1 MNTGSSILTFMRAI
15 SPDSKIDLRITGG
28 QTVLRVDDI
37 DLAVSGQGGL
47 ASAFA
52 VTDLAVASVGT
63 AALALAQLMSDQFEA
78 VPAVAVDRRL
88 ASFWFASSLRPIG
101 WELAATREAVT
112 GDYAC
117 ADGWVRLHANAAHHR
132 SAALHV
138 LGVGAGGPELVK
150 AVSGW
155 EAVALEEAVVQ
166 AGGCAAAMRT
176 PQEWSV
182 HPQGRAVAAEPV
194 LDCRKTNDGVAS
206 CAFSG
211 TRERPL
217 KGLKVLDLTRVL
229 AGPVSTRFLAAY
241 GAQVLRI
248 DPPFWS
254 ELGLEP
260 EMTLGKR
267 CARLDM
273 RETNQREQMRH
284 LLGQADVLV
293 HGYRPGAL
301 EGLGLGAHA
310 RQQLRPGLI
319 DVCLNAYGWTGPLSG
334 RRGFDSLVQMS
345 SGIAQAGMLAA
356 GASRP
361 TPLPVQ
367 ALDQATGYLMAAAVI
382 RGLTKRL
389 RTGSGSMT
397 RLSLARTASLLS
409 MTSPVAD
416 SAPLQPETASDY
428 ADGHEITAWG
438 PAHRLR
444 QPCRV
449 QGADMKWD
457 YQADVLGSGD
467 PRWLP

>member
-1 MNTGSSILTFMRAI
+1 MNTGTSVLTLMRAI
-15 SPDSKIDLRITGG
+15 SPASKITLRIKGE
-28 QTVLRVDDI
+28 QAVLCVDDI
-37 DLAVSGQGGL
+37 DLVVSGHGGL
-47 ASAFA
+47 PSAFP

-63 AALALAQLMSDQFEA
+63 AALALAQLMSDQFGA
-78 VPAVAVDRRL
+78 VPAAAVDRRL
-88 ASFWFASSLRPIG
+88 ASFWFASSIRAIG
-101 WELAATREAVT
+101 WEMPASREAVT

-117 ADGWVRLHANAAHHR
+117 RDGWVRLHANAAHHR
-132 SAALHV
+132 AAALRV
-138 LGVGAGGPELVK
+138 LGVDAGGPELVK

-176 PQEWSV
+176 QQEWGV
-182 HPQGRAVAAEPV
+182 HSQGRAVAAEPV
-194 LDCRKTNDGVAS
+194 FDCHKTNDCVAS
-206 CAFSG
+206 GVFSG

-273 RETNQREQMRH
+273 RDTSQLEQMKH

-301 EGLGLGAHA
+301 EGLGLGAQA

-345 SGIAQAGMLAA
+345 SGIAHAGMLH
-356 GASRP
+356 ASASKP

-382 RGLTKRL
+382 RGLAERL
-389 RTGSGSMT
+389 RTGGGSMT
-397 RLSLARTASLLS
+397 RLSLARTASLLC
-409 MTSPVAD
+409 MTGPVAD
-416 SAPLQPETASDY
+416 SSSLQPEAASDY
-428 ADGHEITAWG
+428 ADAREITAWG